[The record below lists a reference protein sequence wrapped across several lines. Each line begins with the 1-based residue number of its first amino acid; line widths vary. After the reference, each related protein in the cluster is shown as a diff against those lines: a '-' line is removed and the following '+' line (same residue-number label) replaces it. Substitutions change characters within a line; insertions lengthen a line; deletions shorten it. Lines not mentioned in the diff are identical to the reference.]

1 MDHFFSCFQ
10 RAFLKYLRS
19 YGQVE
24 NASLTVLRNLLSHAP
39 VGPEEQALLSL
50 QPGEVWGCFKLQE
63 CRGERALLKEYLYAT
78 LNGVLP
84 GTVYTFIYHGE
95 VIGMIRLRED
105 AGQSEALLQSFG
117 EILSRMGYTGGVS
130 NLFTDLHLLPYYLQ
144 QAGYASECGGGQAG
158 TLHFFRDHVLSY
170 MLDGCTQE
178 LPIAS
183 LCSRGLHMLMA
194 HDRQKGTEYIKT
206 LDVYLRNEMR
216 ITQTAKAL
224 YIHRSSLI
232 KRLDRIM
239 CLLQDNLE
247 HPDVRLYYRLCLAL
261 LNRKQ

>member
-1 MDHFFSCFQ
+1 
-10 RAFLKYLRS
+10 
-19 YGQVE
+19 
-24 NASLTVLRNLLSHAP
+24 
-39 VGPEEQALLSL
+39 
-50 QPGEVWGCFKLQE
+50 
-63 CRGERALLKEYLYAT
+63 
-78 LNGVLP
+78 
-84 GTVYTFIYHGE
+84 
-95 VIGMIRLRED
+95 
-105 AGQSEALLQSFG
+105 
-117 EILSRMGYTGGVS
+117 
-130 NLFTDLHLLPYYLQ
+130 
-144 QAGYASECGGGQAG
+144 
-158 TLHFFRDHVLSY
+158 
-170 MLDGCTQE
+170 
-178 LPIAS
+178 
-183 LCSRGLHMLMA
+183 MLMA